1 MPRGTTAATR
11 VPAGHGAWFEH
22 MATPQRSSAGEA
34 QARDGGVQTDRLAF
48 QASWPIRRRR
58 PRVPRSQAWTVREGA
73 LQGVCNAE
81 QQWCE
86 GWHFT

>member
-22 MATPQRSSAGEA
+22 MATPQRSSAREA
-34 QARDGGVQTDRLAF
+34 QARDERVQTNRLAF

-58 PRVPRSQAWTVREGA
+58 PRVPRSQAWAVREGA
-73 LQGVCNAE
+73 LQGVCTNAE
-81 QQWCE
+81 QQR
-86 GWHFT
+86 